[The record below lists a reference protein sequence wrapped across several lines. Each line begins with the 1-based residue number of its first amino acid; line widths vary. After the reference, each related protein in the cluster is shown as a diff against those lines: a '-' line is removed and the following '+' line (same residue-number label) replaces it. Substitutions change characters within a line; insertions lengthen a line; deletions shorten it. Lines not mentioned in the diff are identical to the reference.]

1 MSIRWCFGLPM
12 VIMVAT
18 VIATVISTMAALFR
32 MTSASPASPT
42 SRNKNASGDG
52 EQGDDGH

>member
-1 MSIRWCFGLPM
+1 M